1 MKEKYSNYFRW
12 GITVMSIIVFGVLFL
27 FLVFRMDVI
36 LGFLSKISSIL
47 FPVIFGAAIAYLINP
62 LVTISDRWLN
72 RFFSLCHL
80 PVKLSRFLAKAIS
93 ITICLGLLIAGVA
106 LLCSMVVPE
115 LYSSIL
121 KLAGDFQN
129 YVDTIYKF
137 INEHLENNPEL
148 LSYAQNLLNSL
159 TAFINN
165 WVTNELILQVQTIIS
180 KLSVG
185 LSWIVTLLTNMVVSI
200 IISVYLLVSKERFL
214 GQLKK
219 LLYVFFKPEKANVA
233 LSIFRQVNKI
243 FGGFISGKIIDSLII
258 GILCFIGVSV
268 LEMPYPLL
276 ISVIVGVTN
285 VIPFFGPYIG
295 AIPSAF
301 LVLLIDPS
309 KFLVF
314 VIFILVLQQIDGNI
328 IGPTIL
334 GDSTGLSPFWVV
346 VSILVG
352 GGLFGFIGM
361 LLGVPTFAVLY
372 FLVKTF
378 SEYYLKKKQLPTDS
392 MTYCRLDKID
402 PETKN
407 VSFLPRQ
414 HVSRRKQTDHGLMEA
429 LDKISARKR
438 QQEPK
443 PHTESVDSS
452 KTPASNDK
460 PESEDRS

>member
-12 GITVMSIIVFGVLFL
+12 GVTVMSIIVFGVLFL

-47 FPVIFGAAIAYLINP
+47 FPVFFGAAIAYLINP
-62 LVTISDRWLN
+62 LVTVSDKHLN
-72 RFFSLCHL
+72 RFLALFHI
-80 PVKLSRFLAKAIS
+80 PVKLSRFLSKAAS

-106 LLCSMVVPE
+106 MLCSMVVPE
-115 LYSSIL
+115 LYGSIV
-121 KLAGDFQN
+121 KLAGDFQS
-129 YVDTIYKF
+129 YVDIIYKF
-137 INEHLENNPEL
+137 INEHLENNPKIL
-148 LSYAQNLLNSL
+148 NYARNLLTSL
-159 TAFINN
+159 TSFINN
-165 WVTNELILQVQTIIS
+165 WVTNELILQVQNIIS

-185 LSWIVTLLTNMVVSI
+185 LSWIVTLLTNIVVSI

-219 LLYVFFKPEKANVA
+219 LLYVFLKPEKANVA

-243 FGGFISGKIIDSLII
+243 FGGFISGKIIDSIII
-258 GILCFIGVSV
+258 GILCFIGVTV

-309 KFLVF
+309 KFLIF

-378 SEYYLKKKQLPTDS
+378 SEHHLKKKQLPTES

-402 PETKN
+402 PETGSI
-407 VSFLPRQ
+407 SFLPKQ
-414 HVSRRKQTDHGLMEA
+414 NISRRKQTDHGLMEA
-429 LDKISARKR
+429 LDKVSARKK
-438 QQEPK
+438 QQETKQNTSSAGTAETPVSD
-443 PHTESVDSS
+443 TSS
-452 KTPASNDK
+452 KTADK
-460 PESEDRS
+460 